1 MSPLVA
7 PLKLRIHS
15 REARS
20 YYLWKSRCVGE
31 RPMRERE
38 SAGARKLHAE
48 RYPLVQHV
56 PFGRIGIY
64 QYDKNANR

>member
-1 MSPLVA
+1 MSLLVA
-7 PLKLRIHS
+7 PLKLLICS

-20 YYLWKSRCVGE
+20 YFPWKSRCVGE
-31 RPMRERE
+31 RPMRKQE

-48 RYPLVQHV
+48 RYRLVQDV
-56 PFGRIGIY
+56 TIGGIGIH